1 MRWTTRR
8 NERRSEQC
16 ADARPHGQWINFFH
30 AFLKLEGKERREGRL
45 VIEKGRLNPFALKR
59 DIKAG
64 LKEIARMRQLDA
76 WTDAHTQGIIIARFP
91 CQMTP
96 MMVTLVLAKRIRV
109 TGANR

>member
-8 NERRSEQC
+8 NERRIEQY
-16 ADARPHGQWINFFH
+16 ADARPYGQWINFFH

-96 MMVTLVLAKRIRV
+96 TMVTLVLAKRIRV